1 MTTAQENLDI
11 AKSSIA
17 EIRQKV
23 MSPYET
29 RIDLSLLAFFTRGWT
44 EKGGGGGVTMRL
56 GGSVEHPKMF
66 PLRSAVGSDDVM

>member
-1 MTTAQENLDI
+1 MKELKNNYTTRVNTQVTTAQENLDI

-44 EKGGGGGVTMRL
+44 EKGGGGG
-56 GGSVEHPKMF
+56 
-66 PLRSAVGSDDVM
+66 